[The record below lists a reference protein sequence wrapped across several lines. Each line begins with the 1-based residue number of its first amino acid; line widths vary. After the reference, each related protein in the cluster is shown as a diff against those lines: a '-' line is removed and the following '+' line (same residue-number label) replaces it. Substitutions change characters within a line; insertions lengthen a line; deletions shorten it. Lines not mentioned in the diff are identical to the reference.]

1 MNGFT
6 RFIGFLFAVAT
17 IVFSAVAL
25 LYLFDIGTSAS
36 VIDGWINSSAGF
48 WIIIGTAIFIGLISL
63 VMLVASLTGP
73 SSSTDGLKIETADG
87 TIDITKASIRST
99 VYQTLKEYTEL
110 RSPEVNVQIHRKENT
125 VTIRTSFHLF
135 RETGAQTLTKNVQQ
149 RVKENV
155 EAWLEVPVREVRVT
169 VHEPKVD
176 KKKARVV

>member
-6 RFIGFLFAVAT
+6 RLVGFLFAVAT
-17 IVFSAVAL
+17 IIFSVGAL
-25 LYLFDIGTSAS
+25 LYLFDIGASTS
-36 VIDGWINSSAGF
+36 VIDGWISSSVGF
-48 WIIIGTAIFIGLISL
+48 WIIIGMAVFIGLISL
-63 VMLVASLTGP
+63 VMLVASLSG
-73 SSSTDGLKIETADG
+73 SSSSAEGLKIETADG

-99 VYQTLKEYTEL
+99 VHQTLKKYTEL
-110 RSPEVNVQIHRKENT
+110 RSPQVSVQIHRRQEA

-135 RETGAQTLTKNVQQ
+135 RETGAQTLTKEVQQ

-155 EAWLEVPVREVRVT
+155 EAWLEVPVRDVRVT